1 MAAYSPLDV
10 HATILGPGGVISL
23 GWGSGLA
30 QDGITI
36 SQSEPTN
43 SMQTGLDGSV
53 CHNKS
58 ESSAGTITFSFLGVS
73 KAQSQLLKMYN
84 LQVRVPGSLMHGK
97 NTIVITNNATGEQIK
112 ATECAFQNISATGF
126 KKEIDNATW
135 TFDCGQ
141 ITHQM

>member
-10 HATILGPGGVISL
+10 HATITGPGGMISL
-23 GWGSGLA
+23 GMGSGLA

-36 SQSEPTN
+36 TQSEPTN
-43 SMQTGLDGSV
+43 SMQVGLDGSV

-58 ESSAGTITFSFLGVS
+58 ESSAGTIAFSFLGVS
-73 KAQSQLLKMYN
+73 KAQDQLLKMYN
-84 LQVRVPGSLMHGK
+84 LQERVPGSLMHGK
-97 NTIVITNNATGEQIK
+97 NVITITNNATGETIV
-112 ATECAFQNISATGF
+112 ATECAFQNISATGY

-141 ITHQM
+141 ITHI